1 MHLYQLRQLLLH
13 DYCFELFPI
22 FPSLVSVQFNPKYH
36 CPYFYELINLIVAW
50 HFMETYNM
58 KLHIEITY
66 LIQPCLPN
74 WYMFFFFIYICQQGQ
89 VLPWC
94 EAGWKNK
101 IAWRIIIQP
110 LVVIT
115 SLWNEYRYTWNAIP
129 CLCSLIYH
137 SIWCQLW
144 VKHAIRVH
152 CPINKSVLCRLH
164 VWLVWIIATIT
175 LSGTLDF
182 IPFGEFMISPIHYI
196 YSMEFV
202 SIWTMFMD

>member
-94 EAGWKNK
+94 EEGWKN
-101 IAWRIIIQP
+101 IMADYYP
-110 LVVIT
+110 ATL
-115 SLWNEYRYTWNAIP
+115 SHYFMWNEYRCN
-129 CLCSLIYH
+129 SLPMFSNYH

-152 CPINKSVLCRLH
+152 SPINKLVLCRLH

-196 YSMEFV
+196 C
-202 SIWTMFMD
+202 II